1 VTERAGRVR
10 VRAVDK
16 ADGEEAEVFDLKQ
29 SKRELSFAA
38 YWSSGQF
45 TQYRLRLY
53 GDTEVLVTFTFT
65 NTVTFKRA

>member
-1 VTERAGRVR
+1 M
-10 VRAVDK
+10 
-16 ADGEEAEVFDLKQ
+16 FDLKQ